1 MNFRTPT
8 RKIVALVMLVLT
20 LNVMIIGFAPGGVS
34 VNSFMAGISQTLGF
48 EGTAGD
54 AALDDMA
61 DFKPPKHS
69 FIDYTSFFGG
79 IVAVPAYQPV
89 IAFMSMVSDFQF
101 LPTIY
106 TEIPV
111 PPIIA

>member
-1 MNFRTPT
+1 MHFSLPT
-8 RKIVALVMLVLT
+8 RKIVASVMLVLT
-20 LNVMIIGFAPGGVS
+20 LNVMMIGFAPGGVS
-34 VNSFMAGISQTLGF
+34 VKSFMAGISQTLGF
-48 EGTAGD
+48 ESTAGD
-54 AALDDMA
+54 VTLDDLA

-89 IAFMSMVSDFQF
+89 IALMSMISDFQF